1 MVLAIMT
8 DRILMR
14 DVIFLV
20 FILVSSKDKSS
31 DNEEHYFRYQKR

>member
-20 FILVSSKDKSS
+20 FILVSSKDESS
-31 DNEEHYFRYQKR
+31 DNEEHSFRYQKR